1 MTLGEII
8 QRIQSLYS
16 KGVQSSST
24 RLSARHIYNKLLS
37 VRSRLITQKVNKKQM
52 ISTWSHQVI
61 ECAELIKAPISEC
74 PCLPSNACNILR
86 TKHKL
91 PKPITSLDKHVISSV
106 STLDGETMIDP
117 TTWALTKYGIG
128 NKYTSTKPGWYI
140 KDEYMYIT
148 NLKVLKAIT
157 IMGLFD
163 DPTEVVKFPSACC
176 ETEVVDDCDC
186 MLDKPFPI
194 DSDLIDPMIELSV
207 TELIEVFNA
216 NKEDITNDAR
226 DNLAQETKS

>member
-1 MTLGEII
+1 MTIGEVI

-16 KGVQSSST
+16 KGVQSDDT

-37 VRSRLITQKVNKKQM
+37 VRSRLIYQKVNKRQM
-52 ISTWSHQVI
+52 ISTWSYQVI
-61 ECAELIKAPISEC
+61 NCAELIKAPISEC
-74 PCLPSNACNILR
+74 PCLPTGACSILR

-91 PKPITSLDKHVISSV
+91 PKPINSLDKHIISSV
-106 STLDGETMIDP
+106 STLDGETMFDA
-117 TTWALTKYGIG
+117 TTWALAKYSTG

-148 NLKVLKAIT
+148 NLKILKAIT

-163 DPTEVVKFPSACC
+163 EPVEVSKFPSVCC
-176 ETEVVDDCDC
+176 DEGSVDDCEC

-207 TELIEVFNA
+207 GELIEVFNS
-216 NKEDITNDAR
+216 NREDQTNDAK
-226 DNLAQETKS
+226 DNLTQETKS